1 MIEKVSSFQA
11 IEGFSPSLPVNEP
24 KNGLFEQLVSGVESV
39 NELQQESGQ
48 VKADYISG
56 TEGVGMLDVMVA
68 TSSASVAF
76 TGLVEVRNKVQEAYS
91 EIMNMAI

>member
-1 MIEKVSSFQA
+1 MIEKISSFQP
-11 IEGFSPSLPVNEP
+11 IEGLSPSLPVNEP

-39 NELQQESGQ
+39 NELQHESGK
-48 VKADYISG
+48 VKADYVVG

-76 TGLVEVRNKVQEAYS
+76 TGLVEVRNKVQEAYK